1 MRIAIY
7 GRQFNDHQEAMPFI
21 QQVFDNLAQH
31 QVEIY
36 VHRMLYDDL
45 QGKIHTVKYNLLP
58 EKQPIKGFIDIFFTL
73 GGDGTMLDTV
83 TIIRNSGV
91 PVIGINF
98 GRLGFLASINKND
111 IAAAI
116 YAVVNKQFTL
126 DSRTLLRIES
136 DSKVFGDDNFALNE
150 ITIHKRDDSA
160 MITTHTFLDGSFLN
174 SYWSDGIIISTATG
188 STAYSLS
195 CGGPIIF
202 PQSNSIAVTPIS
214 PHNLNVRPVVLP
226 DSSKLSFEVECR
238 SANYIISCDSRTAIL
253 DKTVRF
259 NVRKAGFHLNLI
271 RLNNESYLSTL
282 RHKLLWGLDTRNY

>member
-7 GRQFNDHQEAMPFI
+7 GRQFNDQEALPFI
-21 QQVFDNLAQH
+21 QQIFNSLAQH
-31 QVEIY
+31 NVEIY
-36 VHRMLYDDL
+36 VHSNLHEYL
-45 QGKIHTVKYNLLP
+45 HGKIQQIAYHKL
-58 EKQPIKGFIDIFFTL
+58 EKDQPIKDFIDIFFTL
-73 GGDGTMLDTV
+73 GGDGTLLDTV
-83 TIIRNSGV
+83 TLIRDTNI

-98 GRLGFLASINKND
+98 GRLGFLASINKSD

-116 YAVVNKQFTL
+116 SAVVNRQFTI
-126 DSRTLLRIES
+126 DSRTLLSIES
-136 DSKVFGDDNFALNE
+136 EAKIFGDENFALNE

-160 MITTHTFLDGSFLN
+160 MITTHAFLDGDFLN
-174 SYWSDGIIISTATG
+174 SYWSDGVIVSTATG

-214 PHNLNVRPVVLP
+214 PHNLNVRPLVLP
-226 DSSKLSFEVECR
+226 DSCRLSFEVECR
-238 SANYIISCDSRTAIL
+238 SANYLVSCDSRTVVL
-253 DKTVRF
+253 DETVRF
-259 NVRKAGFHLNLI
+259 NVQKADFQLNLI

>member
-1 MRIAIY
+1 MNIAIY
-7 GRQFNDHQEAMPFI
+7 GRQFNDQEALPYI

-31 QVEIY
+31 EVNIY
-36 VHRMLYDDL
+36 VHCRL
-45 QGKIHTVKYNLLP
+45 QGYLEGKINNVKYTILADDT
-58 EKQPIKGFIDIFFTL
+58 PIKGLIDIFLTL

-83 TIIRNSGV
+83 TLIRDSGI

-98 GRLGFLASINKND
+98 GRLGFLASVNKND
-111 IAAAI
+111 IAAAMH
-116 YAVVNKQFTL
+116 AVATRQFTL
-126 DSRTLLRIES
+126 DSRALLRIES
-136 DSKVFGDDNFALNE
+136 KTNIFGNDNFALNE

-160 MITTHTFLDGSFLN
+160 MITTHSFLDNVFLN
-174 SYWSDGIIISTATG
+174 SYWSDGIIVSTATG

-202 PQSNSIAVTPIS
+202 PESNSIVLTPIS

-226 DSSKLSFEVECR
+226 DTSKLCFEVESR
-238 SANYIISCDSRTAIL
+238 SANYLVSCDSRIAVL
-253 DKTVRF
+253 DETVRF
-259 NVRKAGFHLNLI
+259 EVKKADFELNLI